1 MTARPS
7 TIEDLLRAEAPQV
20 LGALVRRFGHFD
32 IAEEAMQDALLAASQ
47 QWRPDAIPAHPRSW
61 LIRVAYRRMI
71 DTLRAES
78 ADRRRE
84 EQFVASEPPTPF
96 FAQTQADH
104 DDSLNLLLLCCH
116 SALSSASRIALTLRT
131 VGGLTTAEIA
141 HAYGVSEQTMAVR
154 ISRAKQQI
162 RKSGARFEF
171 AADDD
176 FPARLSAVMRVLY
189 LVFNEGYT
197 VTQGTELTRTDLTG
211 EAIRLAR
218 LLRALVPDDPEPAGL
233 LALMLLIDSRRATRV
248 TAKGDLIPL
257 SDQDRTRWD
266 QESIREGSELIRTA
280 WSRGNVGTYR
290 LQAAIAAV
298 HASAPVAEQ
307 TDWAQIAA
315 LYLAVEHVEPSGP
328 VRLARVVAVAH
339 AFGAARATALLEELD
354 REHGLLRHPLT
365 RHRAHTIRAH
375 LREVAGHARAAK
387 EDFLAAADMTTNE
400 AESRYLSRKASGEPP
415 APSDGGNVTQ
425 ITPETPVP
433 HSRDETT

>member
-1 MTARPS
+1 MTARPDA
-7 TIEDLLRAEAPQV
+7 IEDLLRTEAPQV

-32 IAEEAMQDALLAASQ
+32 IAEEATQDALLAASQ
-47 QWRPDAIPAHPRSW
+47 QWRRDALPDQPRSW
-61 LIRVAYRRMI
+61 LIRVAYRRMV
-71 DTLRAES
+71 DALRAES

-84 EQFVASEPPTPF
+84 EQYVASEPHAPF
-96 FAQTQADH
+96 SHAAPADH

-116 SALSSASRIALTLRT
+116 PALSSASRIALTLRA

-141 HAYGVSEQTMAVR
+141 HAYGVTEQTMAVR

-176 FPARLSAVMRVLY
+176 LSGRLSAVMRVLY
-189 LVFNEGYT
+189 LIFNEGYT
-197 VTQGTELTRTDLTG
+197 VTTGTELTRTDLTG

-218 LLRALVPDDPEPAGL
+218 LLHALVPDDPESTGL
-233 LALMLLIDSRRATRV
+233 LALMLLIDSRRATRS
-248 TAKGDLIPL
+248 TSNGDLIPL
-257 SDQDRTRWD
+257 RDQDRTRWD
-266 QESIREGSELIRTA
+266 LDSIREGSDLIRAA
-280 WSRGNVGTYR
+280 WSQGNVGTYR

-315 LYLAVEHVEPSGP
+315 LYLALEQVEPSGP

-339 AFGAARATALLEELD
+339 AFGPARATALLEELD
-354 REHGLLRHPLT
+354 REHGLLQDPLT
-365 RHRAHTIRAH
+365 RHRAHAIRAH
-375 LREVAGHARAAK
+375 LREAEGDPTAAR

-400 AESRYLSRKASGEPP
+400 PESRYLSRKAFGE
-415 APSDGGNVTQ
+415 
-425 ITPETPVP
+425 
-433 HSRDETT
+433 